1 MVKPRPKYLDLI
13 RIRLP
18 VPGLVSIL
26 HRISGA
32 ALFLFLG
39 LLLWLFE
46 QSLATPQSFDA
57 FKSALA
63 HPLVKLVLFGL
74 LWAFLHHLF
83 AGIRYLAL
91 DLHYGTELAQARAS
105 SYAVFAVSLVLTVVL
120 GVKLW

>member
-105 SYAVFAVSLVLTVVL
+105 SYAVLAVSLVLTVVL